1 MNAEISV
8 TGFCERGFCL
18 STDYL
23 KWQLSP
29 KVMIFFFYCFL
40 SPRIS
45 LSPHP
50 QMHTERGEG
59 CSAVQGHA
67 CGSPSLPDSP
77 LHRSA
82 LSSVSV
88 WWWGA
93 SNRAKPDSFISDGR
107 SWQPC
112 TFRHFVLCKSKS
124 TITSEIMEVFS
135 VWSWVTAVLTVP
147 IKETEMICMLWT
159 AQKQILEF
167 WRAKMSILLMLF
179 LLEYFGTVYPDSAAI
194 LCITVWSA
202 GSNI

>member
-1 MNAEISV
+1 MNDEISV

-29 KVMIFFFYCFL
+29 KVMTFFFYCFL

-45 LSPHP
+45 LSPYP

-67 CGSPSLPDSP
+67 SGSPSLPDSP

-93 SNRAKPDSFISDGR
+93 STWAKPDRFISDGR

-112 TFRHFVLCKSKS
+112 TFRHL
-124 TITSEIMEVFS
+124 FS
-135 VWSWVTAVLTVP
+135 AKARAQLP
-147 IKETEMICMLWT
+147 LRLW
-159 AQKQILEF
+159 
-167 WRAKMSILLMLF
+167 R
-179 LLEYFGTVYPDSAAI
+179 YFQFGPE
-194 LCITVWSA
+194 
-202 GSNI
+202 